1 MSRILLSVPVS
12 DAVQVATLN
21 LGDYLYFQCMFPK
34 DALDL
39 FHLSE
44 SELENAK
51 ENKRQ
56 SRILGKG
63 KYSVPFLVC
72 LCLSFCYSFV
82 CGHYICYSA
91 SALLQTKVEIMN
103 GSLFSYNL

>member
-44 SELENAK
+44 SELEDAK

-56 SRILGKG
+56 SRILEK
-63 KYSVPFLVC
+63 VNILFLSLYV
-72 LCLSFCYSFV
+72 
-82 CGHYICYSA
+82 SA
-91 SALLQTKVEIMN
+91 FLFAILLYVAITYVIRLLLYCKQRWK
-103 GSLFSYNL
+103 L